1 MKIYRVVKGELEE
14 IDKFVFTSGDS
25 YVVDDGDTIWLWHGK
40 NASVDEKATAATSAE
55 RIDEDTRG
63 GKAKVIALDQ
73 GEFSANMR
81 RFKALAGDEGL
92 LVLDK
97 NIAESFLKK
106 VEKPIEEP
114 LLFKVSSEEVGGDI
128 NAIEYVQ
135 VPLDKSN
142 LDPDDCMLLF
152 VPMEETTYVWVGSKA
167 NIKEKVTAGKVARQ
181 FDKNRAGVQKEIF
194 IDEGDEPDDFW
205 KQFP

>member
-1 MKIYRVVKGELEE
+1 MKIYMVEKGELVE
-14 IDKFVFTSGDS
+14 IDKFVFSSGDS
-25 YVVDDGDTIWLWHGK
+25 YVVDDGKTIWLWHGK
-40 NASVDEKATAATSAE
+40 KASVDEKATAATSAE

-73 GEFSANMR
+73 GDFSANMR
-81 RFKALAGDEGL
+81 RFKALAGDNGL
-92 LVLDK
+92 VVLDK

-106 VEKPIEEP
+106 VVVEQEPPI
-114 LLFKVSSEEVGGDI
+114 LFKVSSEEVDGDI

-135 VPLDKSN
+135 VDIAKSN
-142 LDPDDCMLLF
+142 LDSDDCMLLF
-152 VPMEETTYVWVGSKA
+152 VPMEEKTYVWVGNKA
-167 NIKEKVTAGKVARQ
+167 NIKEKVTAGKIARQ

-205 KQFP
+205 KHFP